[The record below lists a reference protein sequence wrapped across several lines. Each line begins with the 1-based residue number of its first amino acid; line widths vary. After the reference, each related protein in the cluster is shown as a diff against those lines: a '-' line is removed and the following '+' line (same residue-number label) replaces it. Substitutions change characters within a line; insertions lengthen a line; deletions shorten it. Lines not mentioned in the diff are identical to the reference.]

1 MILLKKSY
9 LKFFLGTLALIASV
23 VGCSSSNTLSVHNIQ
38 LDLNTVATQES
49 PLVWPVSKP
58 IAPPD
63 SLRPCCA
70 FGYDMQVSLFG
81 IPVPFYMLS
90 NLVDLNAL
98 GVHSYNDSSLT
109 GVANITGLSREKLGV
124 MYSNQGGF
132 LDIAH
137 VRDTADNVLYLFT
150 QIYPRLGQTF
160 SISLSAELFERRIQ
174 FFSTDISKLT
184 SEQRYTLA
192 AYMASFA
199 AYQMAVWHEVAQ
211 WYGFQSVPGFS
222 EEISAFSPEDL
233 YSNLLGA
240 RIATSVILEGN
251 AASIKQYNRAM
262 KFALPKALLALE
274 GVSVEASK
282 AKFNEIDGVWW
293 DSQRRI
299 PEKYLVLYRDYSL
312 AYDRKPATLDGNGL
326 RLTLTDTLYGLNF
339 DQLMEFQ
346 LWVTAKKGQKPYYFT
361 LNDAQIMAN
370 QAKVADEKRLHQM
383 HIK

>member
-1 MILLKKSY
+1 MILFKKSY
-9 LKFFLGTLALIASV
+9 FTFFFGTLALIAGV
-23 VGCSSSNTLSVHNIQ
+23 VGCSSSKTLPVHNIQ

-81 IPVPFYMLS
+81 IPVPFYMLG

-124 MYSNQGGF
+124 MYSNKGGF

-137 VRDTADNVLYLFT
+137 IRDTADNALYLFT
-150 QIYPRLGQTF
+150 QIYPRLGQPF
-160 SISLSAELFERRIQ
+160 SLALSSELFERRIQ
-174 FFSTDISKLT
+174 FFPADISKLT
-184 SEQRYTLA
+184 PVQRYTLA
-192 AYMASFA
+192 AYMASYA

-251 AASIKQYNRAM
+251 AVSVEQYNHAM
-262 KFALPKALLALE
+262 QFALPKALLALD
-274 GVSVEASK
+274 GVSIAESK
-282 AKFNEIDGVWW
+282 AKFQAIDGVWW

-299 PEKYLVLYRDYSL
+299 PDKYLVLYRDYSL
-312 AYDRKPATLDGNGL
+312 AHNRGPATLDGKGL
-326 RLTLTDTLYGLNF
+326 QLALTDALYGFNF

-346 LWVTAKKGQKPYYFT
+346 LWPTAKKGQEPYYFT
-361 LNDAQIMAN
+361 LNDAQMMAN
-370 QAKVADEKRLHQM
+370 QAQVADEKRLQRM
-383 HIK
+383 RMK